1 MAQKELDIPVDGM
14 HCSSCSLLVE
24 KSLGKLDE
32 VDSINVD
39 LNTNKAH
46 MVLND
51 KISPDI
57 IDQTVESVGF
67 TVPKE
72 EVVIQIDGMH
82 CASCVNNVE
91 KFLPRVDGVV
101 EANANLSNQKVT
113 IRYYRDMLN
122 LKEIQKTIEMLGF
135 EYIGLD
141 GELDVND
148 YKGLSE
154 RIKKEMSNLDNRI
167 QILKTPNK
175 TNLEPKLEYTMSL
188 INNID
193 KYIRDAPVAL
203 KIKLLGSMFYEKI
216 EYDGKNYRTKN
227 YNQVLDLIYQQT
239 SELRGEQ
246 KEKGESFSTLSN
258 SVRIKG
264 LEPPRLSA
272 SDPKSDVAT
281 NYTISATLGFCPAK
295 SQGFSQKQCKGNE
308 ISHYIPIGREKF

>member
-57 IDQTVESVGF
+57 IDIIDKTVESVGF

-113 IRYYRDMLN
+113 IKYYRDMLN

-141 GELDVND
+141 GELDVMD
-148 YKGLSE
+148 EEERYQKDLRGKLYRIIVGLVFAA
-154 RIKKEMSNLDNRI
+154 
-167 QILKTPNK
+167 ILMAIMQFHIMIPP
-175 TNLEPKLEYTMSL
+175 LTMGQLSL
-188 INNID
+188 IIAIFCNVFHGYSCSVCI
-193 KYIRDAPVAL
+193 KCIRHFWNCSRF
-203 KIKLLGSMFYEKI
+203 KLH
-216 EYDGKNYRTKN
+216 
-227 YNQVLDLIYQQT
+227 VL
-239 SELRGEQ
+239 
-246 KEKGESFSTLSN
+246 
-258 SVRIKG
+258 
-264 LEPPRLSA
+264 
-272 SDPKSDVAT
+272 
-281 NYTISATLGFCPAK
+281 
-295 SQGFSQKQCKGNE
+295 
-308 ISHYIPIGREKF
+308 